1 MRFIRTILS
10 LTLVFCFIPGHLF
23 ASADQTTVSGTVR
36 FGSDPAEGAVV
47 YLKNSS
53 QPPPQ
58 APPEVAIRQKNQKFI
73 PSFIAVPV
81 GAMILFENDD
91 SETHNVRSSSPGNRF
106 DVGAHPE
113 GTTKKIE
120 LKTPGVVLL
129 RCKIHEE
136 MRGMIFVSPS
146 PYFAVTG
153 KNGTFKLPSVKPGS
167 YRIEAWHP
175 RLTAEEVET
184 GGRTITAGPVFGS
197 TDPQVGMDSVP
208 VDLTMNP
215 KAPPGSNLTEVRD
228 QDWTRVLD
236 EIQTSLTRAIADWK
250 EGRKTVALTGIMTT
264 YSRLYGQSGLR
275 NAIVQKLGKAEGAWH
290 EKRFNAMIK
299 QVQGEGP
306 EREAALKREKDSL
319 LSDLN
324 KSVQR
329 LR

>member
-1 MRFIRTILS
+1 MRFNQTILF

-36 FGSDPAEGAVV
+36 FGSNTAEGAVV
-47 YLKNSS
+47 YLKNYS
-53 QPPPQ
+53 QPPSQ
-58 APPEVAIRQKNQKFI
+58 APPEITIRQKDQKFI
-73 PSFIAVPV
+73 PSLIAVSV
-81 GAMILFENDD
+81 GAIIYFENDD

-106 DVGAHPE
+106 DVGAQPE
-113 GTTKKIE
+113 GTTKKVE

-167 YRIEAWHP
+167 YTIEAWHP
-175 RLTAEEVET
+175 RLTAVEVET
-184 GGRTITAGPVFGS
+184 GGRPLIVGLEPVS
-197 TDPQVGMDSVP
+197 L
-208 VDLTMNP
+208 DLTLNP
-215 KAPPGSNLTEVRD
+215 KAPPGSNLTEVKD
-228 QDWTRVLD
+228 QDWSKILD
-236 EIQTSLTRAIADWK
+236 EIQISLNRAIADWK
-250 EGRKTVALTGIMTT
+250 EGKKTVALTGIMIT

-275 NAIVQKLGKAEGAWH
+275 NAIVQKLGMAEGTGY
-290 EKRFNAMIK
+290 ETQFNTLMK

-306 EREAALKREKDSL
+306 EGEAALIREKNSL

-324 KSVQR
+324 RSVQQ

>member
-1 MRFIRTILS
+1 MRFFRTVFS
-10 LTLVFCFIPGHLF
+10 LTLIFCFLSVS
-23 ASADQTTVSGTVR
+23 ASAGQTNVTGTVR

-47 YLKNSS
+47 YLKSNN
-53 QPPPQ
+53 QPPSP
-58 APPEVAIRQKNQKFI
+58 APLETTIRQKGQKFI
-73 PSFIAVPV
+73 PSFIAIPV
-81 GAMILFENDD
+81 GTTILFENDD

-113 GTTKKIE
+113 GTTKKVE

-184 GGRTITAGPVFGS
+184 GGRTITVGNDPV
-197 TDPQVGMDSVP
+197 PL
-208 VDLTMNP
+208 DLTLNP
-215 KAPPGSNLTEVRD
+215 KAPPGSNLTELRD
-228 QDWTRVLD
+228 QDWTKVLD
-236 EIQTSLTRAIADWK
+236 EIQISLTRAIADWK
-250 EGRKTVALTGIMTT
+250 EGKKTVALTGIMTT

-275 NAIVQKLGKAEGAWH
+275 NAIVQKLGKAEGAGH
-290 EKRFNAMIK
+290 EKRFDAMIK

-306 EREAALKREKDSL
+306 EGEAALKREKDLL

-329 LR
+329 LH

>member
-1 MRFIRTILS
+1 MRFFRTVFS
-10 LTLVFCFIPGHLF
+10 LTLIFSFLSVSLS
-23 ASADQTTVSGTVR
+23 ASADQTTVTGTVR
-36 FGSDPAEGAVV
+36 FGIDTAEGAVV

-53 QPPPQ
+53 QPPSQ

-81 GAMILFENDD
+81 GAIILFENDD
-91 SETHNVRSSSPGNRF
+91 SEMHNVRSSSPGNRF

-113 GTTKKIE
+113 GTTKKVE

-146 PYFAVTG
+146 PYFSVTG

-184 GGRTITAGPVFGS
+184 GGRTITVGN
-197 TDPQVGMDSVP
+197 DPVP
-208 VDLTMNP
+208 VDLTLNP
-215 KAPPGSNLTEVRD
+215 KAPPESNLTELRD
-228 QDWTRVLD
+228 QDWTKVLD
-236 EIQTSLTRAIADWK
+236 EIQISLTRAITDWK
-250 EGRKTVALTGIMTT
+250 EGKKTVALTGIMTT

-275 NAIVQKLGKAEGAWH
+275 NAIVQKLGKAEGAGN

-306 EREAALKREKDSL
+306 EGETALNKEKEAL
-319 LSDLN
+319 LSDL
-324 KSVQR
+324 KKTVQR
-329 LR
+329 LH